1 MLSSLAKKWSP
12 NSLNWIFSW
21 FFPPSFS
28 WYVCMCV
35 FCVFWLYSGD
45 CGLDITKWHKTPQ
58 RIIFFE
64 CCRGER
70 STSGWPIF
78 RASLVLLFHE
88 EGLTQKTDETEG
100 GMGGEV
106 RGQGQMSCSQRE
118 KHIAF
123 HQPPEKEVIH
133 NSVDTI
139 WPWMCELGVRCHH
152 AATGRQVK
160 KKKKCHF
167 SPDYLTAQERIT
179 DWGSMV
185 KGEKGHTKDNKK
197 GNLNPPRLRYC
208 SRSTPEN
215 DSKS

>member
-1 MLSSLAKKWSP
+1 MAQDTSEDYFFWMLWR
-12 NSLNWIFSW
+12 WEEHQRVTY
-21 FFPPSFS
+21 FPSQP
-28 WYVCMCV
+28 CTAIPRR
-35 FCVFWLYSGD
+35 GTH
-45 CGLDITKWHKTPQ
+45 TKDWWDTG
-58 RIIFFE
+58 R
-64 CCRGER
+64 
-70 STSGWPIF
+70 
-78 RASLVLLFHE
+78 
-88 EGLTQKTDETEG
+88 D
-100 GMGGEV
+100 GGEV

-197 GNLNPPRLRYC
+197 GNLNPPAYATAAAAHLKTTPRANLRLF
-208 SRSTPEN
+208 SLKHKSTL
-215 DSKS
+215 KLC